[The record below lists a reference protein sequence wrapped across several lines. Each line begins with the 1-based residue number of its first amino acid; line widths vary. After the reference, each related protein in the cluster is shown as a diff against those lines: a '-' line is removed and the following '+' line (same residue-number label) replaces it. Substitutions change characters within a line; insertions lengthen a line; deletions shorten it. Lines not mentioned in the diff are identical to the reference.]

1 MTAAALLV
9 VTGIVFWLYGALT
22 ARRVLDQLHYHCSFS
37 VQEAS
42 EGDEVMLV
50 ETVENSGFLPVQWL
64 KVQIFT
70 SRWLDFARTRSVV
83 AQGSRYVNSSFSL
96 SGFEKITRRWKVRCL
111 KRGIYRIETVSLT
124 GGALILAENRSV
136 PVGVGAE
143 IIVFPAPIDLEQWVK
158 PVNMLSGE
166 QIVRRFVLEDPFLVS
181 GAREYRDS
189 DPMNRIHWNASA
201 RHNKLM
207 VRKNDYTSH
216 MNLRIL
222 LNVQSREQESIEV
235 LDKEVAETGIRVAA
249 GMIRRAMEEG
259 VPVGL
264 ATNGLPT
271 DELWKSGSFSGTE
284 GKLSVSAIRSGQNH
298 ARNLMTA
305 LAGMRLE
312 TLVGFEELILSV
324 SRESAGDE
332 VAVITAYASAR
343 LAFAIHQL
351 KRNCGRVRIIF
362 TQACYIPEE
371 LLAIAD
377 IHVLG
382 EAVEQ
387 S

>member
-9 VTGIVFWLYGALT
+9 VTGIIFWLYGALT
-22 ARRVLDQLHYHCSFS
+22 AWRGSDQLHYHCSFS
-37 VQEAS
+37 VREAS

-83 AQGSRYVNSSFSL
+83 AQETRYVNSSFSL
-96 SGFEKITRRWKVRCL
+96 NGLEKITRRWKVRCL

-124 GGALILAENRSV
+124 GGALILAANRSV

-143 IIVFPAPIDLEQWVK
+143 ILVFPAPIDPAQWLK

-166 QIVRRFVLEDPFLVS
+166 QVVRRFILEDPFLVS

-201 RHNKLM
+201 RHNRLM

-222 LNVQSREQESIEV
+222 LNIQSREQESIEV
-235 LDKEVAETGIRVAA
+235 LDKEVVETGIRVAA
-249 GMIRRAMEEG
+249 GMIRRAAEEG

-264 ATNGLPT
+264 ATNGLST
-271 DELWKSGSFSGTE
+271 DELWKSDSFAGAG

-312 TLVGFEELILSV
+312 TLADFEDLILSV

-332 VAVITAYASAR
+332 VVAITAYAGVRLTSAVYE
-343 LAFAIHQL
+343 L

-362 TQACYIPEE
+362 TQACDIPEE
-371 LLAIAD
+371 LLAIAG

-382 EAVEQ
+382 EAAER